1 MGLTLHWDSITLRL
15 SPGYKDRPSGAEGL
29 GIHWDSIK
37 LLQDEALHGAGSGR
51 GAE

>member
-1 MGLTLHWDSITLRL
+1 MGLTLHWDSITLKL
-15 SPGYKDRPSGAEGL
+15 SPGAEGL
-29 GIHWDSIK
+29 GMHWDSIK